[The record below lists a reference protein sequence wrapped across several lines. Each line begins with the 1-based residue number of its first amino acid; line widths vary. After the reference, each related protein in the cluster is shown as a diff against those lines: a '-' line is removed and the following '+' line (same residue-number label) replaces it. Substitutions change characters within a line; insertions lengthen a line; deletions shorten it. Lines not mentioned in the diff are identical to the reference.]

1 MTQIFRDDL
10 VRVGERLVKCDRE
23 AVVRYTDQQPAATL
37 RSAFLWLFSDALL
50 QCCYT
55 ASASAALAAAR
66 ERRRA
71 RAVEVRTSVESPQK
85 Q

>member
-50 QCCYT
+50 QC
-55 ASASAALAAAR
+55 AIQPAPQQRLPQRANAAAR
-66 ERRRA
+66 E
-71 RAVEVRTSVESPQK
+71 P
-85 Q
+85 